1 MSDAPPM
8 SSEGAGAAPEEESP
22 EQHRI
27 ARRRS
32 VAKEIFT
39 VCPLRLFSF
48 PISLLLACR
57 LHHTLTTAN
66 AHAHIVR
73 EDVPRRPGV
82 CRRCLCSPTH
92 TLPLPSLAALNLRT
106 RQQQQGCLRSLR
118 DQAIIKPE
126 TVDAIFANV
135 EEILG
140 YSQRIVDL
148 LTPII
153 LDWDESCCVAKPIM
167 TIVCTLLALRSLAC
181 ASASSVLSPAR
192 DRRRRCWTRTRCTCA
207 TTARRWR

>member
-1 MSDAPPM
+1 MRTRTQSEKTYLAGLEFVVDVCAPP
-8 SSEGAGAAPEEESP
+8 
-22 EQHRI
+22 
-27 ARRRS
+27 
-32 VAKEIFT
+32 
-39 VCPLRLFSF
+39 
-48 PISLLLACR
+48 
-57 LHHTLTTAN
+57 
-66 AHAHIVR
+66 
-73 EDVPRRPGV
+73 
-82 CRRCLCSPTH
+82 H